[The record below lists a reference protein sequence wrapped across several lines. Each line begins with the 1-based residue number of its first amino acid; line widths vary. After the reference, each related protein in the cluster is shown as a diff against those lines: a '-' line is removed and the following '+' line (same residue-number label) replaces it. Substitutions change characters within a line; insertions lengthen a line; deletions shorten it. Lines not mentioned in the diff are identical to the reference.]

1 MSALNRY
8 VTLSAAFALGLGLA
22 LQPLSL
28 KIGAFGVDT
37 SKALAKGGDGGGNG
51 GGGGGN
57 GGGGNSGGGN
67 GGGNSGGG
75 RGGESGSR
83 GGDSAGRGEASSRG
97 SERGEKAE
105 RGEKTE
111 RAERT
116 EREKTEKT
124 ERNEKLPGRLN
135 AANASAQAMQRANPN
150 SAVGQIAAYKD
161 LMLASSVDVDA
172 AAKALSKVANK
183 SLSIETVQELDAR
196 LHVKVDP
203 AIEQEV
209 YERARKLQA
218 R

>member
-1 MSALNRY
+1 MLFS
-8 VTLSAAFALGLGLA
+8 
-22 LQPLSL
+22 PSL
-28 KIGAFGVDT
+28 KIGTFGVDT
-37 SKALAKGGDGGGNG
+37 SKVLAKGGEGGGNG

-57 GGGGNSGGGN
+57 GGGGGGN
-67 GGGNSGGG
+67 GGGNSGGSSGGGGRGGESGG

-83 GGDSAGRGEASSRG
+83 GEASGRG

-161 LMLASSVDVDA
+161 LMLASTVDVEA

-183 SLSIETVQELDAR
+183 SLSLKTVQDLDAR

-203 AIEQEV
+203 TIEQEV
-209 YERARKLQA
+209 YDRARELQT